1 MASKNP
7 KKWITLTGKRIEN
20 VDVSPA
26 IRRRLDMALKKI
38 EKKADDK

>member
-1 MASKNP
+1 MYHRYEN
-7 KKWITLTGKRIEN
+7 RIPFGSE
-20 VDVSPA
+20 A